1 MAPQT
6 SANSSS
12 APGAG
17 ANSSETKDKFTPI
30 RKGLLELVVLK
41 VIAAKK
47 VYAADILAILAEG
60 EFATQEGTLYPLL
73 SRLRREG
80 AVEYDWVESEAGPP
94 RKYYRLTPKGKEQL
108 ASLDGYWDEISDYI
122 KKIDRD
128 TTKNKN

>member
-1 MAPQT
+1 MPP
-6 SANSSS
+6 ANST
-12 APGAG
+12 
-17 ANSSETKDKFTPI
+17 ANTPNANEAKDKFTPI

-41 VIAAKK
+41 VISARK
-47 VYAADILAILAEG
+47 VYAADILQFLAAG

-108 ASLDGYWDEISDYI
+108 ASLGGYWEEISDYI
-122 KKIDRD
+122 EKIEKEKV
-128 TTKNKN
+128 TAAKTK